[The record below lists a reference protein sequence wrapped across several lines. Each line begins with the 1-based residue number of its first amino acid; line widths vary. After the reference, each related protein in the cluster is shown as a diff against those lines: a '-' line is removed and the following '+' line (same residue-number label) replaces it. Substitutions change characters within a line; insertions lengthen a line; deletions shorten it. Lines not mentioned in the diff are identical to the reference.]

1 MSQLTKNNKPLIP
14 IFFASDDN
22 YVPFLAVSIKS
33 MLDNAS
39 KDYFYNVYVLTEGI
53 SKSNEERLKNYKT
66 ENSEII
72 FVDLSSYIAKIR
84 DRLSSTLRDY
94 YTESI
99 FYRLFIASLYPEY
112 SKAIYLDCDIVVL
125 GDISKFYNID
135 LGNNILGAIIDD
147 VIAGNEDFRVYSK
160 YGVGVDYTKYFNS
173 GVLLM
178 NLDEYRKEQ
187 IQQRFI
193 YLLIKYNF
201 ETAAPDQDYLNVLC
215 YNKVHY
221 IDKGWDKM
229 STDTDF
235 DGELNLIHYN
245 NFRKPWYYDDVPYGE
260 YFWQYAEKT
269 DYYDEILKI
278 KEGFTEE
285 KHQAKLNGA
294 VKLVELTKNIVNS
307 DKNFYKILN
316 VSKKD

>member
-1 MSQLTKNNKPLIP
+1 MNQLTKNNKPIIP

-33 MLDNAS
+33 LLDNAS
-39 KDYFYNVYVLTEGI
+39 QDYFYKIYILTEGI
-53 SKSNEERLKNYKT
+53 SKSNEERLKNYAT
-66 ENSEII
+66 DNSEII
-72 FVDLSSYIAKIR
+72 FVDLSSYILKIR

-99 FYRLFIASLYPEY
+99 FYRIFIAALYPEY

-135 LGNNILGAIIDD
+135 LGDNILGAINDD
-147 VIAGNEDFRVYSK
+147 VIVTNDAFRHYSN
-160 YGVGVDYTKYFNS
+160 YGVGVEYSKYFNS
-173 GVLLM
+173 GVLVM
-178 NLDEYRKEQ
+178 NLDEFRKQQ

-221 IDKGWDKM
+221 IDKSWDKM
-229 STDTDF
+229 PVGGDY

-245 NFRKPWYYDDVPYGE
+245 NFRKPWYYDDVQYGE
-260 YFWQYAEKT
+260 YFWEYARKT
-269 DYYDEILKI
+269 DYYEDIMRI
-278 KEGFTEE
+278 KSEFTPE
-285 KHQAKLNGA
+285 KHQAKLDGA
-294 VKLVELTKNIVNS
+294 VKLIELTKNIVNS
-307 DKNFYKILN
+307 DKNFYKVLN
-316 VSKKD
+316 VRKGD